1 MNSAKF
7 IARYDGSTDID
18 AWLCKAELIVESKK
32 EKGEEVIPACLE
44 GAAFAV
50 YQRMSAA
57 ERADFSV
64 IKTRLLAAFGMTPY
78 DAFSLFQERRLSGD
92 ECAEVFAIDIAR
104 LGKHCGITDDTALA
118 CKFVSGLPIDV
129 RKEVM
134 LRMGRKPTLSAAVE
148 ASQVLLGGITKD
160 NVETNDGFVGQV
172 SGGRSGNQQVRRCFK
187 CGGSNH
193 LAPRC
198 RTIICYGCGKSGHI
212 ARVCPNGAAS
222 GNEQGKT
229 RSSQPLDSLPKK
241 Q

>member
-1 MNSAKF
+1 
-7 IARYDGSTDID
+7 
-18 AWLCKAELIVESKK
+18 
-32 EKGEEVIPACLE
+32 
-44 GAAFAV
+44 
-50 YQRMSAA
+50 
-57 ERADFSV
+57 
-64 IKTRLLAAFGMTPY
+64 MTPY

-134 LRMGRKPTLSAAVE
+134 LRMGRKPMLSAAVE

-172 SGGRSGNQQVRRCFK
+172 SGGCSGNQRVCRCFK

-193 LAPRC
+193 LAPQC
-198 RTIICYGCGKSGHI
+198 RTIICYGCGKFGHREHGYVQT
-212 ARVCPNGAAS
+212 ARRRETNKGRL
-222 GNEQGKT
+222 GH
-229 RSSQPLDSLPKK
+229 RSLWTVFPKNSK
-241 Q
+241 VANFCC